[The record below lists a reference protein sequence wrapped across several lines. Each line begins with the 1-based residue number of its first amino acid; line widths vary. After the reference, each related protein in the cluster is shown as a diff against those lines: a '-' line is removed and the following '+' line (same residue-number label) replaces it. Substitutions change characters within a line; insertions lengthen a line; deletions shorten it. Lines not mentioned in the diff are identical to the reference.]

1 MVQVLVQAYSGLEH
15 RALWLHGYK
24 QEIYKEA
31 KQMLTEMVGNDIAH
45 EIINAV
51 DFLHETIKNMREIA
65 LS

>member
-1 MVQVLVQAYSGLEH
+1 
-15 RALWLHGYK
+15 LHGYK

-31 KQMLTEMVGNDIAH
+31 KQMLTEMVGNDFAH